1 MRATLARERIGGMTS
16 RRYDETERSYEA
28 DTATTLPGFAVGPVA
43 SVEGPVTHDLTA
55 VYHDTDDLRL
65 VRAGM
70 TLRRREGGDDAG
82 WHLKLPAPGGSR
94 VEVHRALGR
103 SASTPVSVRR
113 LVQSVTRGAKLAPV
127 VELVTRREEHRLAGS
142 DGALLALVADDWVQA
157 TVLPEGEAPPLAW
170 REVEVELVDGGPE
183 VLAAVDKVLR
193 KSGLRVAAQQS
204 KLRRALTE
212 GHRLDDEAAGKPGSA
227 GEQLR
232 GYLVAQRSA
241 LLANDVLVRDGDPA
255 GVHRLR
261 VAARRLRAAMA
272 AYRPLLDRQQSE
284 PLEVE
289 LRWLGRELADAR
301 DLQVVDERLN
311 GLLDDEAD
319 VVAVGPARRLVRQVL
334 RARRRDAASKVTAAL
349 DSERYRALQDALDA
363 FTAAPCNRRGRPL
376 GVQAAAAPGPQ
387 GLPAAREPGRGGRG
401 SVRRRPRRGAAPGA
415 QGGEATALRVRGG
428 RAERRQAG
436 PPAAAE
442 GQAAAVD
449 PGRPP
454 GHPGAAR
461 LAAGPG
467 PRAGS
472 APAPRCSCSV
482 GCTRGRRPR
491 PHRCGDQ
498 ARSGWRALSRRKAT
512 GWLD

>member
-1 MRATLARERIGGMTS
+1 MTS

-363 FTAAPCNRRGRPL
+363 FTAAPCNRRADRSASKQLPRRVRKVYRRL
-376 GVQAAAAPGPQ
+376 ENRVVAVAAASGDDRDEALHQVRKAAKRLRYACEVAEPSVGK
-387 GLPAAREPGRGGRG
+387 PARRLRRRAKQLQSTLGRFQDTLVLRGWLQDLAREPGASSSAVFVLGRLHA
-401 SVRRRPRRGAAPGA
+401 REEAEAAP
-415 QGGEATALRVRGG
+415 LRR
-428 RAERRQAG
+428 
-436 PPAAAE
+436 
-442 GQAAAVD
+442 
-449 PGRPP
+449 
-454 GHPGAAR
+454 
-461 LAAGPG
+461 
-467 PRAGS
+467 
-472 APAPRCSCSV
+472 
-482 GCTRGRRPR
+482 
-491 PHRCGDQ
+491 Q
-498 ARSGWRALSRRKAT
+498 ARSGWRALSRRSTT